1 MCAYTLKTQGGK
13 HEMEKSVK
21 TEETTSST
29 KQINDHKRQLN
40 YAEICVNCRNYQKV
54 NLIKYW
60 KPYDTLIILNLID
73 IYK

>member
-40 YAEICVNCRNYQKV
+40 YAEICENCSTIR
-54 NLIKYW
+54 
-60 KPYDTLIILNLID
+60 
-73 IYK
+73 